1 MNILVLA
8 LILSGAPARCQ
19 PPVPTPPA
27 PKVEKVASDADWRRL
42 LARALRRPTKVEK
55 LTAASGTYN
64 VYVVQA
70 DQAAPGQNCPAGT
83 SPRSTVF
90 VAKLAQGVE
99 AGEVYPVRLES
110 ACVAPDGIRDSL
122 AVDADRDGTILD
134 ARAYT
139 ASLGVVT
146 HPVAEPSAP
155 SDATT
160 LGPVLTRL
168 VRFLT
173 DLP

>member
-1 MNILVLA
+1 MNTFILA
-8 LILSGAPARCQ
+8 LLLSGAPARCQ
-19 PPVPTPPA
+19 PVPTPPP
-27 PKVEKVASDADWRRL
+27 PKVEKVASEADWRKL
-42 LARALRRPTKVEK
+42 ITRAMRRPTKVEK
-55 LTAASGTYN
+55 LTAASGTYT

-70 DQAAPGQNCPAGT
+70 DQAMPSQNCPSGT
-83 SPRSTVF
+83 SPRNTAF
-90 VAKLAQGVE
+90 VARLTHGVE

-122 AVDADRDGTILD
+122 AIDADRDGTILD
-134 ARAYT
+134 ARVYT

-146 HPVAEPSAP
+146 HPVGEPSTP
-155 SDATT
+155 GDATT